1 MGKVGKGLG
10 YYSDI
15 GRKTKDL
22 LTKDYTYDQKF
33 TVSTTTKS
41 GLTFTTRGA
50 KHRNAFFGDVT
61 TSFKNKNITTELKV
75 DTQSNVRFSCRL
87 KRKNITTDIKVGK
100 EFNIFAT
107 VVVDDCAPGAKAVFS
122 FTIPDHHSGKIEL
135 QYCHEYGSVTGGI
148 GLTSSPIVEA
158 TGCVGSDGFAF
169 GGEMAFDTALGC
181 LTKYNAAVGFT
192 KPDFSA
198 SLIVADKGDLLKASY
213 LHTVSP
219 TTKTTVAAEIA
230 HKISKNENTFTVGG
244 LYELDTI
251 TMLKTR
257 MNNHGKLAALLQHEW
272 RPKSL
277 LTISGEVDTKALDKH
292 AKIGLAFS
300 LKP

>member
-75 DTQSNVRFSCRL
+75 DTQS
-87 KRKNITTDIKVGK
+87 
-100 EFNIFAT
+100 NIFAT

>member
-33 TVSTTTKS
+33 TVSTTTES

-100 EFNIFAT
+100 EFNVSIFCRQLLLSLSKWWFQNL
-107 VVVDDCAPGAKAVFS
+107 VDSRIHLFK
-122 FTIPDHHSGKIEL
+122 
-135 QYCHEYGSVTGGI
+135 
-148 GLTSSPIVEA
+148 
-158 TGCVGSDGFAF
+158 
-169 GGEMAFDTALGC
+169 
-181 LTKYNAAVGFT
+181 
-192 KPDFSA
+192 
-198 SLIVADKGDLLKASY
+198 
-213 LHTVSP
+213 
-219 TTKTTVAAEIA
+219 
-230 HKISKNENTFTVGG
+230 
-244 LYELDTI
+244 
-251 TMLKTR
+251 
-257 MNNHGKLAALLQHEW
+257 AALLL
-272 RPKSL
+272 S
-277 LTISGEVDTKALDKH
+277 TI
-292 AKIGLAFS
+292 F
-300 LKP
+300 